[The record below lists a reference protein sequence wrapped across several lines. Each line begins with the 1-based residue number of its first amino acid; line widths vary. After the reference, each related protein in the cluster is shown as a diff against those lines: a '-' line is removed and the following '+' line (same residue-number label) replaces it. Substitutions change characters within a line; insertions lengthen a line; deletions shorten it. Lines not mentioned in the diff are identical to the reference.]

1 VGLKPSVE
9 HRHLR
14 NGCNPVILRA
24 RKIRRTAGD
33 VSINNILEKTILET
47 RKIDKGQSRRNLI
60 LQKNYYRLLLMKRE
74 G

>member
-1 VGLKPSVE
+1 MP
-9 HRHLR
+9 
-14 NGCNPVILRA
+14 

-47 RKIDKGQSRRNLI
+47 RKIDKGQSRLNLI
-60 LQKNYYRLLLMKRE
+60 LQKNYYHLLLMKRD